1 MKFVKKIGFYESEPI
16 EYEVKNENHSIIVKL
31 IYKVFPIIETNDGF
45 LFKYSVIETNY
56 GGQTNRVIPC
66 KKEIDIKQMIEMI
79 INDIAGNPELLTSF
93 IGLT

>member
-1 MKFVKKIGFYESEPI
+1 MKFIKKIGFYESEPI
-16 EYEVKNENHSIIVKL
+16 EYEIRNENHSIVVEL
-31 IYKVFPIIETNDGF
+31 IYKVFPIIEANDGF
-45 LFKYSVIETNY
+45 LFKYSVIEKNY

-66 KKEIDIKQMIEMI
+66 EKEIDIKQMIEMI